1 MSYINFDKNQLV
13 NLEYSLNRELLR
25 SNRAG
30 SYACTTILGC
40 NTRKYNGLLVTP
52 QPAIDGENHVLLS
65 ALDITVIQREAEFNF
80 GIHKYPGG
88 VYNPKGHKYFSDFTT
103 EPIPKLTFRVGGVVL
118 TMELLLAIDDERVLI
133 RYVLEDA
140 HSPTILRLKPYLAF
154 RNVHKISKAN
164 VFVERKY
171 DEIENGIKYRMY
183 TGYTNLYMQFS
194 KEAEYTHVP
203 DWYYNIEY
211 AQEQQRGYDYQE
223 DLFIPGFFEFP
234 IKKGEAVVFSAGT
247 SEKKPN
253 LLKKLFT
260 SEMKH
265 RIPRDS
271 FENNLIN
278 SAHQFIVRR
287 DKKTEVVAGFPWFGR
302 WGRDTFIALPG
313 ITLAIDDPK
322 TCKAVI
328 DTMLQELHGPL
339 FPNVGDGT
347 NAAFNSADAPLW
359 FFWALQQY
367 AEYTNTKA
375 NIWKEYSRK
384 MIMILQGFRDG
395 TSFNIKMQENSL
407 LFAGEQGKAV
417 TWMDAVVSGKP
428 VTPRIGLTVELNA
441 LWYNAIM
448 FTLEIARL
456 AEANAFVN
464 EWQPIA
470 DNFQSSYKDAFWC
483 KDRAYLADYI
493 NGDFKDWSVR
503 PNMVFATS
511 LPYVC
516 LSEKIRQLILE
527 KIQQELLTPRGL
539 RTLSPK
545 HPDYKGS
552 YFGDQRERDMAY
564 HQGTVWPWLLGHF
577 VEGYL
582 RIHGKSGLSFI
593 KKLYD
598 GFESEMTERCI
609 GTISEVFDGD
619 PPHKSGGALSQA
631 WSVGE
636 ILRIRK
642 MIEKYE
648 NE

>member
-511 LPYVC
+511 LPYVA